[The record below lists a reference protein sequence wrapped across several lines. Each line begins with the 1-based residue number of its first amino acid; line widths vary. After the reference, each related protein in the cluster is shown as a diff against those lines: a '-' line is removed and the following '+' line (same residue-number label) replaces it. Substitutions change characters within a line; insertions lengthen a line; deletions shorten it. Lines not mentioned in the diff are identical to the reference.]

1 MSSRHFSESLIQ
13 ASLKWLQSDLQDAAH
28 DIDHIQR
35 VVAAAIKL
43 GKAEG
48 ANLDVLIP
56 AAYLHDCVSVD
67 KRDSR
72 RSQASTLSADAAIE
86 WLQQHDYP
94 SELLP
99 EIHHAIASH
108 SWSAKIETKTLE
120 AQVLQ
125 DADRLDALGAIGT
138 ARCLMLAGQW
148 NNTLYHRDDLLA
160 QHRDLDDKTYCL
172 DHFFVK
178 LQHLPGQLKTDA
190 GRQEGERR
198 WRWMQDFISQLQS
211 EVSE

>member
-13 ASLKWLQSDLQDAAH
+13 ASLKWLHSDLQDAAH

-108 SWSAKIETKTLE
+108 SWSAKIETKT
-120 AQVLQ
+120 
-125 DADRLDALGAIGT
+125 
-138 ARCLMLAGQW
+138 
-148 NNTLYHRDDLLA
+148 
-160 QHRDLDDKTYCL
+160 
-172 DHFFVK
+172 
-178 LQHLPGQLKTDA
+178 
-190 GRQEGERR
+190 
-198 WRWMQDFISQLQS
+198 
-211 EVSE
+211 